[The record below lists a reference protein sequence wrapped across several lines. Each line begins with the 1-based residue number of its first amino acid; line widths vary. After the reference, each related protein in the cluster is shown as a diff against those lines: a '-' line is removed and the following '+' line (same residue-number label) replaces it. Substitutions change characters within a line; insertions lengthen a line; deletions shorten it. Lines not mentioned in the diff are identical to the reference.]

1 MTELITIGEAN
12 DHLRLDL
19 VGDGSSPEDF
29 SGDPRYVELVIKIAA
44 ATEAVLDYV
53 SSYLDR
59 ESPGW
64 DVNTSPAT
72 VRAATLLVL
81 AWMWE
86 HRGDDDAPADGYLT
100 APVKALLHR
109 YRDLVCA

>member
-1 MTELITIGEAN
+1 MDLITIDEAN

-19 VGDGSSPEDF
+19 EGDGASPEDF
-29 SGDPRYVELVIKIAA
+29 SGDSRYVELELKIAS
-44 ATEAVLDYV
+44 ATEAVLDYI
-53 SSYLDR
+53 SSYVAR
-59 ESPGW
+59 ENPNW
-64 DVNTSPAT
+64 DVDTAPAT

-81 AWMWE
+81 SWFWE